1 MKKNTIF
8 YVMFSMGVLFSACED
23 SLNLSSGNDID
34 EKTLL
39 DIESMDKASY
49 VGLENIFLDSKSI
62 DANGKTT
69 LLIFGKNNCPYC
81 DKLKDDIKAS
91 AMLQEILTKDFSAYY
106 INIDYSKLH
115 HLAQFLGRSEP
126 TQMTTLEIAKVYK
139 IRPTPT
145 LIFLDSVGI
154 PFFQYP
160 GYLRPKEFG
169 LALNLA
175 KEHKIVQTDSISAIS
190 KQIMQAIESS
200 ASQ

>member
-1 MKKNTIF
+1 MKKNIILC
-8 YVMFSMGVLFSACED
+8 VMFSMGILFNACED

-34 EKTLL
+34 ENTLRN
-39 DIESMDKASY
+39 IESMDKASY
-49 VGLENIFLDSKSI
+49 AGLENVFLDSKTI
-62 DANGKTT
+62 DTNGKTM

-91 AMLQEILTKDFSAYY
+91 APLQEILTKDFSAYY

-115 HLAQFLGRSEP
+115 HLTQFLGRSEP

-145 LIFLDSVGI
+145 LVFFDSMGI

-160 GYLRPKEFG
+160 GYLRPKEFD
-169 LALNLA
+169 LVLNLA
-175 KEHKIVQTDSISAIS
+175 KEHKFVQTDSISAIS
-190 KQIMQAIESS
+190 QQIMQALESS
-200 ASQ
+200 AAQ